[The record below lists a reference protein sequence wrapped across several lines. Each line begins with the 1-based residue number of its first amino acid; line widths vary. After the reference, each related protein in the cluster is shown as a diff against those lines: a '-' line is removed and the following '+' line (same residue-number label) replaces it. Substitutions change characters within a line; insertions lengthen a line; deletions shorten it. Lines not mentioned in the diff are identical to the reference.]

1 MKTSELSIGT
11 AEETSFPLTGAT
23 PHPSGTAVLRLRDIG
38 DKIKNVPLG
47 RFAVMPYRAYIAGSY
62 YVPKI
67 KQIFR
72 WLIRSREHT
81 NHSYHLTDLNL
92 KYLANTLS
100 VATGASVQ
108 TIEAYLHEPLQDSA
122 LAEFV
127 SRTSRLR
134 DSQTVDAEC
143 RLGRRLGWYALV
155 RHLRPRLIVETGVDK
170 GLGSVLLCS
179 ALMRNAKAGYEG
191 EYLGTDINPR
201 AGLLLRP
208 PYSHF
213 GSISYGDSI
222 ESLKKIQKPIDIFI
236 NDSDHSAEYEY
247 REYLTIADKLSRTA
261 VVLGDNSHLTD
272 ALLRFSRERGRE
284 FIFFKEEPLD
294 HWYPGGGI
302 GISFKRKPST
312 ITI

>member
-1 MKTSELSIGT
+1 
-11 AEETSFPLTGAT
+11 
-23 PHPSGTAVLRLRDIG
+23 VLRFRDIG
-38 DKIKNVPLG
+38 DKVKNVPLG

-247 REYLTIADKLSRTA
+247 REYLTIADKLSPTA

-272 ALLRFSRERGRE
+272 ALLRFSRERDRE
-284 FIFFKEEPLD
+284 FVFFKEEPLD

-312 ITI
+312 ITF

>member
-1 MKTSELSIGT
+1 MKTSELSIGK

-23 PHPSGTAVLRLRDIG
+23 PHPSGTAVLRFRDIG
-38 DKIKNVPLG
+38 DKVKNVPLG

-222 ESLKKIQKPIDIFI
+222 ESLEKIQKPIDIFI

-247 REYLTIADKLSRTA
+247 REYLTIADKLSPTA

-272 ALLRFSRERGRE
+272 ALLRFSRERDRE
-284 FIFFKEEPLD
+284 FVFFKEEPLD

-312 ITI
+312 ITF

>member
-1 MKTSELSIGT
+1 MKTSELSVGT
-11 AEETSFPLTGAT
+11 TEETSFSLTGAT
-23 PHPSGTAVLRLRDIG
+23 PHPSDTPMLRSSDIG
-38 DKIKNVPLG
+38 NKLKNVPLG
-47 RFAVMPYRAYIAGSY
+47 RFAVMPYRVYIAGRY
-62 YVPKI
+62 CVPKI

-72 WLIRSREHT
+72 WLVRSREHT

-92 KYLANTLS
+92 KYLADALS
-100 VATGASVQ
+100 VATGAPVQ

-127 SRTSRLR
+127 CRTTRLR

-155 RHLRPRLIVETGVDK
+155 RHLRPRLVVETGVDK

-179 ALMRNAKAGYEG
+179 ALMRNAEMGHEG
-191 EYLGTDINPR
+191 EYLGTDINPS

-208 PYSHF
+208 PYSKF

-222 ESLKKIQKPIDIFI
+222 DSLKKIQKPIDIFI
-236 NDSDHSAEYEY
+236 NDSDHSADYEY
-247 REYLTIADKLSRTA
+247 REYLTVAEKLSPSA
-261 VVLGDNSHLTD
+261 FVLGDNSHLTD
-272 ALLRFSRERGRE
+272 SLLRFSRETGRE

-302 GISFKRKPST
+302 GISFKRTLST
-312 ITI
+312 TTF